1 MHQRKHFAVL
11 FIILSNLTLFYCTAE
26 NRGGSFVAGSSD
38 YDDRVGLFNEFR
50 EFQQP
55 TVNDGVPD
63 FSVATMEYCN
73 ANAPHGELS

>member
-1 MHQRKHFAVL
+1 M
-11 FIILSNLTLFYCTAE
+11 
-26 NRGGSFVAGSSD
+26 AGNSD
-38 YDDRVGLFNEFR
+38 YDDRVGLFHEFR

-63 FSVATMEYCN
+63 FSVAAMEYCN